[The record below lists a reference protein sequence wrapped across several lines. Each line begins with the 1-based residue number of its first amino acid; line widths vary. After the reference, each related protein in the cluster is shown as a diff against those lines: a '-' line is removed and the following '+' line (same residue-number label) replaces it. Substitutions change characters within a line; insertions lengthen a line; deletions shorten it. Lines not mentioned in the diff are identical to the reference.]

1 MNDSEANDS
10 ELRNAFHRLRDAE
23 IARTPRFRL
32 TNGAPRQSW
41 NWRPALAAAAAL
53 LLIVITLFVLSP
65 RRRAPEVGSIVTW
78 KAPTDVLLRTPGS
91 ELLSTVPRIPDIPE
105 RK

>member
-1 MNDSEANDS
+1 MNDSD
-10 ELRNAFHRLRDAE
+10 LRNAFHRLRDTE
-23 IARTPRFRL
+23 IAPRFHV
-32 TNGAPRQSW
+32 TGSAPRRSW
-41 NWRPALAAAAAL
+41 AWRPALAAAAAL

-65 RRRAPEVGSIVTW
+65 RRHAPEAGSIVTW

>member
-1 MNDSEANDS
+1 MDDP

-23 IARTPRFRL
+23 IARAPRFRL
-32 TNGAPRQSW
+32 PMTRPVPRW
-41 NWRPALAAAAAL
+41 LAIWRPALAAAL
-53 LLIVITLFVLSP
+53 LLIVITVFVLPS
-65 RRRAPEVGSIVTW
+65 RHRAADVGSIVTW

-91 ELLSTVPRIPDIPE
+91 ELLSTLPRIPDIPE

>member
-1 MNDSEANDS
+1 MNDS

-23 IARTPRFRL
+23 IARAPRFHV
-32 TNGAPRQSW
+32 TGSAPRWSW
-41 NWRPALAAAAAL
+41 NWRPALAAAAL
-53 LLIVITLFVLSP
+53 LLIVITLFVLPP

>member
-1 MNDSEANDS
+1 MNDS
-10 ELRNAFHRLRDAE
+10 ELRDAFHRLRDAE
-23 IARTPRFRL
+23 VARAPRFHV
-32 TNGAPRQSW
+32 TGSASRQPW

-53 LLIVITLFVLSP
+53 LLIVITLVVLSP
-65 RRRAPEVGSIVTW
+65 RRRAPNVGSIVTW

-91 ELLSTVPRIPDIPE
+91 ELLSTVPRIPNIPE